1 MAKLKFHPLFV
12 IYVFVCL
19 YFGWMNSVFYYVV
32 TVVLHEYG
40 HLIAMKIFGY
50 HSLGINFNV
59 YGAGLKS
66 QNIYKRKHDIIIS
79 MAGPF
84 VNIILIILNVCLWW
98 VFPSIYVFTIDFVNI
113 NLVVLIFN
121 LLPIY
126 PLDGGR
132 VLFAILENKI
142 NRRKLAKVNCVI
154 CMCLGVF
161 FVLVFVCSL
170 FYTIN
175 LNLLFVGLFL
185 CVNCIVY
192 DKNIYFEKIK
202 ALNKS
207 KNKDCEI
214 KYFLVKDFDVNKLIK
229 YINLNYYSIFVKIE
243 NGKNIYINED
253 DLLKKFY

>member
-98 VFPSIYVFTIDFVNI
+98 VFPSIYVFTIDFVKI

-126 PLDGGR
+126 P
-132 VLFAILENKI
+132 
-142 NRRKLAKVNCVI
+142 
-154 CMCLGVF
+154 
-161 FVLVFVCSL
+161 
-170 FYTIN
+170 
-175 LNLLFVGLFL
+175 
-185 CVNCIVY
+185 
-192 DKNIYFEKIK
+192 
-202 ALNKS
+202 
-207 KNKDCEI
+207 
-214 KYFLVKDFDVNKLIK
+214 
-229 YINLNYYSIFVKIE
+229 
-243 NGKNIYINED
+243 
-253 DLLKKFY
+253 